1 MDHDKTDRDR
11 SDDEPQRQGDI
22 LGLGGAAIPK
32 SSNDPH
38 AEQDEE
44 SIAQR
49 HSRSRGE
56 QDDRDREKT
65 AFQRRAGA
73 TGIDMGAGGTG
84 TDVE

>member
-1 MDHDKTDRDR
+1 MDKDKTDRDR
-11 SDDEPQRQGDI
+11 SEDEPQRQGDI

-32 SSNDPH
+32 TSSDPH

-44 SIAQR
+44 SIAQH

-56 QDDRDREKT
+56 DDDRDSQTT

>member
-1 MDHDKTDRDR
+1 MDKHKTNRSH
-11 SDDEPQRQGDI
+11 SDDEPQRQGDV
-22 LGLGGAAIPK
+22 LGLGGSVIK
-32 SSNDPH
+32 KDDVDPST
-38 AEQDEE
+38 EFDEE

-56 QDDRDREKT
+56 DEKPDPEES
-65 AFQRRAGA
+65 AFQRRSGA